1 MNLAALM
8 KTDTVR
14 AFEAI
19 RRGDA
24 ITFRKILDDGTSV
37 GVRDADGMSLLMCA
51 AAAGHTP
58 IISTLVARG
67 ADVNETWPGGWTPLA
82 RAAIANSGPAVAALL
97 AAGAHPAPVVGDH
110 APESLLEF
118 VRRHWPEREQIIR
131 MLAAAAAAR
140 VSLPTSRERQT

>member
-1 MNLAALM
+1 MR
-8 KTDTVR
+8 TDTVR

-24 ITFRKILDDGTSV
+24 ITLRRILEDGTAA
-37 GVRDADGMSLLMCA
+37 GLRDADGVSLLMCA

-58 IISTLVARG
+58 IISMLVARG

-97 AAGAHPAPVVGDH
+97 AAGAHPSPVVGDH
-110 APESLLEF
+110 APEPLLEF
-118 VRRHWPEREQIIR
+118 VRRQWPEREEIIR
-131 MLAAAAAAR
+131 MLSAAAAPPAP
-140 VSLPTSRERQT
+140 LPTSQGQKT